1 MITLYG
7 FPFETAMTFQRV
19 RSLPLRFNMLHL
31 EHKQI
36 STLFKTFQFNHLGHI
51 ESHIGNITESVKLS
65 IQRHFVSRHHEDSDS
80 SSCLPSHILSLL
92 SSSSRAHTMINL
104 LGVVSN
110 LVRQI
115 NSVFNHPWQWSTL
128 HLTSTAHKHIHRHAW
143 GLEVPTTVVV
153 LSFTLQ
159 QTTTQTTPSTN
170 HTFSAERCGGEDFSQ
185 SLCASPL
192 MEAAL
197 SKDQPHYRSYSRSS
211 FSTLHEPHLHE

>member
-51 ESHIGNITESVKLS
+51 DSHIGNITESVKLS
-65 IQRHFVSRHHEDSDS
+65 VQRHFVSRHHEDSDS
-80 SSCLPSHILSLL
+80 SSCLPRHILSLL
-92 SSSSRAHTMINL
+92 SSSSRAHTVINL
-104 LGVVSN
+104 LGVRVKLRSSN
-110 LVRQI
+110 QFRFQSSLAVV
-115 NSVFNHPWQWSTL
+115 NFAPD
-128 HLTSTAHKHIHRHAW
+128 IHC
-143 GLEVPTTVVV
+143 P
-153 LSFTLQ
+153 
-159 QTTTQTTPSTN
+159 QTYTQTCMGIRGSNSCCSPLVYASTN

-185 SLCASPL
+185 SLCTSPL